1 MLLHYNLCWFYSNQ
15 FIALARFGLGYARLL
30 YHLGNSLDLYPL
42 SSLGSLTCSGS
53 LKHLRLFKKFSH
65 IFHLPLPTTK
75 STIARQVLQQQIQQ
89 QQKQEQQHRCL
100 VKKTWR
106 FFWAQK
112 TGANYFDKWPKN
124 CLALFETSL
133 CMHSGKRRSSNSSSS
148 SRNNNGSNN
157 NNTNCLSSRRSSFEW
172 QRLLREC
179 VPGSS
184 PTLEWPERL
193 SVAAIE

>member
-1 MLLHYNLCWFYSNQ
+1 MLLLNNLGWFYSNQ
-15 FIALARFGLGYARLL
+15 FIALARLGLGYARLL
-30 YHLGNSLDLYPL
+30 YHLGNNLHLPYKQYPL
-42 SSLGSLTCSGS
+42 SSLDSLTCSGS

-75 STIARQVLQQQIQQ
+75 STIARQVLQLQQ
-89 QQKQEQQHRCL
+89 QQQEQQHRCL

-133 CMHSGKRRSSNSSSS
+133 YCMHSGKRRSSSSS
-148 SRNNNGSNN
+148 SRNNN